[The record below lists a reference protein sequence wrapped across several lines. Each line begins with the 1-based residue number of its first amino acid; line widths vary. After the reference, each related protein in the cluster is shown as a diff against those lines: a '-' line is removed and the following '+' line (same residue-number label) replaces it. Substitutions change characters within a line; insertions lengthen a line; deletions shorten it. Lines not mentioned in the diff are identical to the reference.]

1 MDYRKMW
8 YNLKDLLVD
17 KRSIYMEQSEE
28 QKLTTDLLIVMS
40 SMEIEEVKENE

>member
-1 MDYRKMW
+1 MNYRKLW

-28 QKLTTDLLIVMS
+28 RKLTTDLLIAMS
-40 SMEIEEVKENE
+40 SMEVEEVKENE

>member
-1 MDYRKMW
+1 MW

-28 QKLTTDLLIVMS
+28 RKLTTDLLIAMS
-40 SMEIEEVKENE
+40 SMEVEEVKENG

>member
-1 MDYRKMW
+1 MNYKKLW

-28 QKLTTDLLIVMS
+28 RKLTTDLLIAMS
-40 SMEIEEVKENE
+40 SMEVEEVKENG